1 MLKNLKTL
9 LEFAEQNKS
18 AVGSFNFTSF
28 ETIVSVIKVAEE
40 LNYPVILS
48 HAPVHDMFYP
58 IEIIAPVARFL
69 AEKSKAM
76 ICLHLDHGTDVNY
89 IKKAI
94 DMGFTSVMYDGS
106 SLPFDEN
113 VKNTIDVVQYAHE
126 RNVSVEAELG
136 RIMSNGLEGS
146 HEAKGEKSDYYT
158 DPDEALL
165 FVEKT
170 NVDCLAI
177 SFGTVHG
184 EYITE
189 PNLNVELIKKVRK
202 ITNGLPIVMHGGSG
216 ISDSD
221 YGKVIDAG
229 VRKINYYTYMQIAGF
244 KKVNKL
250 IESHNTKYYHDI
262 VQAGRQG
269 IYEDV
274 KRAVTLFS
282 RM

>member
-9 LEFAEQNKS
+9 LDFAEQNKS

-58 IEIIAPVARFL
+58 IEIIAPVAKFL

-146 HEAKGEKSDYYT
+146 HETPGIKSDYYT

-229 VRKINYYTYMQIAGF
+229 VKKINYYTYMQIAGF

>member
-1 MLKNLKTL
+1 MLQNLKQL
-9 LEFAEQNKS
+9 LTYAENNQS
-18 AVGSFNFTSF
+18 AIGSFNFTSL

-48 HAPVHDMFYP
+48 HAPVHDQLYN
-58 IEIIAPVARFL
+58 IDTIAPVAMML
-69 AEKSKAM
+69 AAKSTAM
-76 ICLHLDHGTDVNY
+76 ICIHLDHGTDVNY

-113 VKNTIDVVQYAHE
+113 VKNTIEVVKYAHSK
-126 RNVSVEAELG
+126 NVSVEAELG

-146 HEAKGEKSDYYT
+146 HEVPGVKSDYYT
-158 DPDEALL
+158 DPEEALK
-165 FVEKT
+165 FVKLT

-189 PNLNVELIKKVRK
+189 PKLNVELIKKVRK
-202 ITNGLPIVMHGGSG
+202 ITNGIPIVMHGGSG
-216 ISDSD
+216 ISDID
-221 YGKVIDAG
+221 YARVIDAG
-229 VRKINYYTYMQIAGF
+229 VRKINYYTYMQIAGY
-244 KKVNKL
+244 KAVKSCIDQNQ
-250 IESHNTKYYHDI
+250 TKYYHDI
-262 VQAGRQG
+262 VTVGKKG

-274 KRAVTLFS
+274 KRAVKLFS
-282 RM
+282 RK